1 MIWRRGFKLWHIILV
16 AVNCLLLLGIID
28 TWWGGT
34 EVPVASRP
42 GKGPELPK
50 TPMLRDQQPP
60 GAFRIVAAKDLFSQD
75 RHGPEEQP
83 VKAQASLE
91 GRQLMGTMMIGS
103 EWVALISGKPAGTP
117 GRPGAPAAQASQVD
131 VVHQGE
137 DYDGFKVVEISSET
151 VVLQGKD
158 GKKTLN
164 FPE

>member
-16 AVNCLLLLGIID
+16 AVNCLLLLGIINI
-28 TWWGGT
+28 WWGGT
-34 EVPVASRP
+34 GAPVASRP

-50 TPMLRDQQPP
+50 TPMLRDQQPLS
-60 GAFRIVAAKDLFSQD
+60 AFRVVAAKDLFSQD

-103 EWVALISGKPAGTP
+103 EWVALISGKPAATP
-117 GRPGAPAAQASQVD
+117 GRPAAQAAQVD
-131 VVHQGE
+131 VVRQGE
-137 DYDGFKVVEISSET
+137 DYDGFKVVEISSEA